1 MNLLRFESESA
12 WLHAISSLWRDRLR
26 TKPDLKM
33 CLPAGTTPIGVYA
46 DMSRSVRAGLVSFA
60 RAAVFVLDEFGGL
73 APDDPG
79 RTGHTLQ
86 RQLIDSIDL
95 PSSAFHVLDPDAS
108 DVARHC
114 GDYDAAIGDGF
125 DLTLLGLGLNGH
137 LGMNEPGSPDDSPT
151 RRVELHE
158 TTVQSSA
165 KYFSHRRLPRW
176 GLTVGLKGIL
186 GSTEVWLLANGRRK
200 AEIVAETVEGE
211 IGPRNPASL
220 LRRHPNC
227 SLFVDADAA
236 ALLSGP
242 ADRSLAPRRLQTPE
256 PGL

>member
-1 MNLLRFESESA
+1 MNLLRFDSESA
-12 WLHAISSLWRDRLR
+12 WLHAVCSLWRDRLR

-33 CLPAGTTPIGVYA
+33 CLPAGTTPAGIYA
-46 DMSRSVRAGLVSFA
+46 EMSRSVRAGLVSFA

-73 APDDPG
+73 TLDDPG
-79 RTGHTLQ
+79 RTRNTLQ

-95 PSSAFHVLDPDAS
+95 PSSAFHALDPDAS

-114 GDYDAAIGDGF
+114 GDYDAVTGGGF

-137 LGMNEPGSPDDSPT
+137 LGMNEPGSPGDTPT
-151 RRVELHE
+151 GRVELHD

-165 KYFSHRRLPRW
+165 RYFTHRHLPQW

-186 GSTEVWLLANGRRK
+186 ASKEVWLLANGRHK
-200 AEIVAETVEGE
+200 AEIVEQTVRGE
-211 IGPRNPASL
+211 IGPHNPASL

-227 SLFVDADAA
+227 SLFVDADAGA
-236 ALLSGP
+236 
-242 ADRSLAPRRLQTPE
+242 RLTN
-256 PGL
+256 GNV

>member
-1 MNLLRFESESA
+1 MNLLRFDSESA
-12 WLHAISSLWRDRLR
+12 WLHAVCSLWRDRLR

-33 CLPAGTTPIGVYA
+33 CLPAGTTPIGIYA
-46 DMSRSVRAGLVSFA
+46 EMSRGVRAGLVSFA

-79 RTGHTLQ
+79 RTRDTLQ

-95 PSSAFHVLDPDAS
+95 SSSAFHVLDPDAPEL
-108 DVARHC
+108 ARQC
-114 GDYDAAIGDGF
+114 REYDAAIGDGF

-137 LGMNEPGSPDDSPT
+137 LGMNEPGSSDDSPT
-151 RRVELHE
+151 GRVELHE

-165 KYFSHRRLPRW
+165 KYFSHRHHPRW

-186 GSTEVWLLANGRRK
+186 GSKEVWLLANGRRK
-200 AEIVAETVEGE
+200 AEIVKQTVAGE
-211 IGPRNPASL
+211 IGRHNPASL

-227 SLFVDADAA
+227 SIFVDADAG
-236 ALLSGP
+236 ALLP
-242 ADRSLAPRRLQTPE
+242 
-256 PGL
+256 